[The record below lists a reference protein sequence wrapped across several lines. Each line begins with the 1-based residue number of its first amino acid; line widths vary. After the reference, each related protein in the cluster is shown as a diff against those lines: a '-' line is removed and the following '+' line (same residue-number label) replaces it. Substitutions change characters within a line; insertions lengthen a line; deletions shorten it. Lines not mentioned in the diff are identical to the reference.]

1 MKRKLLLFVLMFVMM
16 FSMVGCEPSDS
27 NDREDSE
34 QVEDSKD
41 DKDDKDDDKKDS
53 EKDSEKVTK
62 GTLTISVPD
71 GFVKS
76 ETAGVIT
83 YSKENV
89 GSNIV
94 INKTINDG
102 SLKKVTADSFL
113 PVLDAQLESAFGAEL
128 TLNLVKEQKI
138 EVDGHAGFMYS
149 FSYTVFEVKVVQTQ
163 YIFENDDVYEF
174 ITFTDITSEGYT
186 AAFDD
191 CAKSISY
198 E

>member
-1 MKRKLLLFVLMFVMM
+1 MKRKLLLFVLMLVMM
-16 FSMVGCEPSDS
+16 FSMMGCEPSDS

-41 DKDDKDDDKKDS
+41 DKEDDKKES
-53 EKDSEKVTK
+53 EKESEKVTK

-76 ETAGVIT
+76 ETAGVVT

-102 SLKKVTADSFL
+102 SLKNVTADSFL

-138 EVDGHAGFMYS
+138 EVDGHEGFIYA
-149 FSYTVFEVKVVQTQ
+149 FSYTVFEVEVVQTQ

>member
-1 MKRKLLLFVLMFVMM
+1 
-16 FSMVGCEPSDS
+16 MVGCEPSDS

-53 EKDSEKVTK
+53 EKESEKVTK

-128 TLNLVKEQKI
+128 TL
-138 EVDGHAGFMYS
+138 
-149 FSYTVFEVKVVQTQ
+149 
-163 YIFENDDVYEF
+163 
-174 ITFTDITSEGYT
+174 
-186 AAFDD
+186 
-191 CAKSISY
+191 
-198 E
+198 